1 MRRYLL
7 GKKHKVSVL
16 RLNNKLGLG
25 KRLPS
30 LKQKDNEMENVNRLN
45 DEEIYYDTWGSLFG
59 HTRKIHGNEKRI
71 FDNVKVKILDRNGA
85 VVMESQKVLFKQELD
100 SKTKKCADTYLE
112 IYIK

>member
-1 MRRYLL
+1 
-7 GKKHKVSVL
+7 
-16 RLNNKLGLG
+16 
-25 KRLPS
+25 
-30 LKQKDNEMENVNRLN
+30 MENVNRLN
-45 DEEIYYDTWGSLFG
+45 DEEIYYDTWGSLRG
-59 HTRKIHGNEKRI
+59 STKGINGNEKRI